1 MAYAIGS
8 HIGRQSVHLHS
19 TAHRLHASSETT
31 EAVIDEQLI
40 KNNIKFRIT
49 RKLTGETRFRAA
61 DWLQTGQKRPHK
73 RVHRPQ
79 RGRKWNAKEAQR
91 ERRRKRKGST
101 KGAAKE
107 AAKEAQRERKESSE
121 GNAKGASICSPAAWR
136 ASRPN
141 REAPLLPKGRPD
153 TIRTVHTGPHAGVIT
168 GPSRRYT
175 PRESHPYT
183 PPR

>member
-1 MAYAIGS
+1 MSVRYVKSGAGKRMAYAIGS

-91 ERRRKRKGST
+91 ERRKKRRRKRKESA
-101 KGAAKE
+101 KRAAKR
-107 AAKEAQRERKESSE
+107 AAKGTRRERASAAPQHGSQAGQTERRPFFRR
-121 GNAKGASICSPAAWR
+121 GAPTLS
-136 ASRPN
+136 
-141 REAPLLPKGRPD
+141 
-153 TIRTVHTGPHAGVIT
+153 GPF
-168 GPSRRYT
+168 T
-175 PRESHPYT
+175 PVRKQV
-183 PPR
+183 